1 MSATPARPLPPA
13 VRDKLGRLL
22 PMLSSNHDGERVGAV
37 AAIERVL
44 KSNNCDWHD
53 LAASITGPAPAREPP
68 RSRPQSRTT
77 EASATM
83 DAGDLI
89 DLITMVRDSG
99 ARIGSRSEEFLDG
112 LLERAGRFTTV
123 FLSPKQ
129 KQWLDD
135 LALKAKGAAS

>member
-1 MSATPARPLPPA
+1 MSETPARPLPPA

-44 KSNNCDWHD
+44 KRNNCDWHD
-53 LAASITGPAPAREPP
+53 LAASIAAPESAREPP
-68 RSRPQSRTT
+68 RQQAAAAENST
-77 EASATM
+77 AV

-89 DLITMVRDSG
+89 DLITTVRDSG
-99 ARIGSRSEEFLDG
+99 AWLGPRSEQFLGG
-112 LLERAGRFTTV
+112 LLERAGRFTV
-123 FLSPKQ
+123 VYLSPKQ